1 MLSCAHAAWEGRLG
15 GASRYAAI
23 EGTGTAHTARR
34 SGAELRDVLQSH
46 RTDMQAVF
54 DMVATLTS
62 TLSLDKLL
70 AYVVKLC
77 AELTGC
83 VGALVYLW
91 DEEGE
96 RLVVRAGVEGYEQ
109 WIGRFSLAM
118 GEGLTGWTAL
128 TRQPGI
134 IRDNPTADPRF
145 KSVPELNDDRLQSYL
160 TIPIVSPADRLLGVI
175 TLHTGAPHEFGED
188 DLTLMNTLSRLI
200 AVAVENAQLY
210 ERRDRQMQVLHSL
223 AETSHAVVQTSSLR
237 HMLYRLASTAGTL
250 LGADH
255 CAVLTLDEGGS
266 HLGLET
272 LWSDGPEV
280 AASPPA
286 AVPADGHWARALGAT
301 APVVLVRKEHR
312 EAFAA
317 FDSLVPHARTVLV
330 APMRVSDRAVGV
342 FLCFAEHNR
351 SFGEEDRELFDGGI
365 AGRPRR
371 AERPVDRGPHR
382 TQRRPRPVR
391 GADAG
396 DEGELGL
403 EARARRLG
411 VDLSGPSV
419 VATFEIA
426 AHPTDLDGDRLWMGL
441 RQDLTGSF
449 PGRLHVPRPHADR
462 ARPPVRGHESGGA
475 RRTAGRRGRPP
486 RAAAGHRDLG
496 GPVPGVPPRG
506 RLPRRVRAGAP
517 GALMGRA
524 IRGPGV
530 VVPFDELGAQWHLF
544 SVAQQQ
550 VRDVYQERLETLLAH
565 DRAHGSQLFRTVE
578 VYLESMGNAKLA
590 AQKLFIH
597 RNTLRQRFD
606 KINKVTGIN
615 LADTERWF
623 DLMMAL
629 RIIRLREL
637 SDRSLGAPPAT
648 PRARSD
654 PAPNR

>member
-1 MLSCAHAAWEGRLG
+1 VVQAATPRSK
-15 GASRYAAI
+15 AR
-23 EGTGTAHTARR
+23 ARR
-34 SGAELRDVLQSH
+34 TQPGEAARALRDVLQSH

-351 SFGEEDRELFDGGI
+351 SFGAEDRELLSTVASQAALAVQNARLI
-365 AGRPRR
+365 EALT
-371 AERPVDRGPHR
+371 ERNV
-382 TQRRPRPVR
+382 VR
-391 GADAG
+391 DLFEALILG
-396 DEGELGL
+396 DEGELGH

-449 PGRLHVPRPHADR
+449 PGTLCTYRDHTLTALVRLSEATSLEALAERLDDVAGRHE
-462 ARPPVRGHESGGA
+462 RPPDVVIS
-475 RRTAGRRGRPP
+475 AGLSRVCR
-486 RAAAGHRDLG
+486 RAADYPDGFEQARQAL
-496 GPVPGVPPRG
+496 
-506 RLPRRVRAGAP
+506 
-517 GALMGRA
+517 LMGRA

-597 RNTLRQRFD
+597 RNTLRQRFE

-637 SDRSLGAPPAT
+637 SDRSLGAAGYT
-648 PRARSD
+648 PRS
-654 PAPNR
+654 